1 MELQLIKENE
11 DGSADFLFD
20 LTADEQKDLM
30 RLGLMTLLEKA
41 IKEGKKYE
49 PSETSLGDTERG
61 ESDSVHGSGE
71 QSREPE
77 QHDLF
82 PETLEVPNKA

>member
-1 MELQLIKENE
+1 VKVNLIKEND
-11 DGSADFLFD
+11 DGSADFSFD
-20 LTADEQKDLM
+20 LNSTEMGMLLN
-30 RLGLMTLLEKA
+30 LGILTA
-41 IKEGKKYE
+41 IKNGIEEGEKYE